1 MSEVNGKPEA
11 PAAPTVPAGTDTQ
24 PQQPEQ
30 PANPTVEASPE
41 VQAYL
46 KGLGLEGV
54 PVTAELNKVAEA
66 GLKQKS
72 SVSKLSF
79 EKQELLARLASQG
92 KDTTDPEP
100 EKPTEPAPTQP
111 VEPQPKTTTNPG
123 VSDNELF
130 DLARMI
136 QTDFPEIASQGEDGS
151 LFAELRQLGYFT
163 PQGINKK
170 AVYDYLNVKNA
181 QAKEL
186 RELREFK
193 EQHSQ
198 PDPRMNPAYNP
209 APGMQ
214 FDDNRQMDSQ
224 LAHAIVYRGDRNNK
238 RYNEALEFIR
248 KDMLS
253 RS

>member
-11 PAAPTVPAGTDTQ
+11 PEQPTAPAGTDAQPTQ
-24 PQQPEQ
+24 Q

-41 VQAYL
+41 VQSYL

-54 PVTAELNKVAEA
+54 PVTQELVKVAEA

-92 KDTTDPEP
+92 KDTSDPEP
-100 EKPTEPAPTQP
+100 EQPTPPVTPTPQVTEPMTQT
-111 VEPQPKTTTNPG
+111 KPG

-136 QTDFPEIASQGEDGS
+136 QTDFTEIAPQAEDGS

-170 AVYDYLNVKNA
+170 AVYDYLNAKNM

-193 EQHSQ
+193 ASHSQ
-198 PDPRMNPAYNP
+198 PDPSANPMYNP

-214 FDDNRQMDSQ
+214 FDDNTKMDSQ
-224 LAHAIVYRGDRNNK
+224 LAHAIVYSGDRTNK

-248 KDMLS
+248 KDMLN
-253 RS
+253 RD

>member
-1 MSEVNGKPEA
+1 MSENIGKPEN
-11 PAAPTVPAGTDTQ
+11 PSENTDPAGTGAPNPDQ
-24 PQQPEQ
+24 GQ

-46 KGLGLEGV
+46 KGLGLENV
-54 PVTAELNKVAEA
+54 QLSPEFVKVAEA
-66 GLKQKS
+66 GLKQKA

-79 EKQELLARLASQG
+79 EKQELLARLASQN
-92 KDTTDPEP
+92 KDTTDPVEP
-100 EKPTEPAPTQP
+100 EPAPAAP
-111 VEPQPKTTTNPG
+111 APQPPAPVNPTPTPG
-123 VSDNELF
+123 VSDNDLF

-163 PQGINKK
+163 PRGINKQ
-170 AVYDYLNVKNA
+170 AVYDYLSAKNA

-198 PDPRMNPAYNP
+198 PNPNNNPMYNP

-214 FDDNRQMDSQ
+214 FSDDRKMDSQ
-224 LAHAIVYRGDRNNK
+224 MAHAIVYRGDVSNK

-248 KDMLS
+248 KDLLN
-253 RS
+253 RD

>member
-1 MSEVNGKPEA
+1 MSDINGKPEA
-11 PAAPTVPAGTDTQ
+11 PAAPTEPAGTDTQ
-24 PQQPEQ
+24 TQQPEQ

-46 KGLGLEGV
+46 KGLGLENTQLT
-54 PVTAELNKVAEA
+54 PEFLKVAEA
-66 GLKQKS
+66 GLKQKT

-92 KDTTDPEP
+92 KDTTDPVEP
-100 EKPTEPAPTQP
+100 PTEPAPQP
-111 VEPQPKTTTNPG
+111 RQQETPTPG

-136 QTDFPEIASQGEDGS
+136 QTDFSEIAPQAEDGS

-170 AVYDYLNVKNA
+170 AVYDYLNAKNA

-193 EQHSQ
+193 ASHSQ
-198 PDPRMNPAYNP
+198 PDPNSNPMYNP
-209 APGMQ
+209 APGVT
-214 FDDNRQMDSQ
+214 FDENTKMDSR
-224 LAHAIVYRGDRNNK
+224 LAHAIVYRGDRSNK
-238 RYNEALEFIR
+238 RYGEALEFIR
-248 KDMLS
+248 KDLLT
-253 RS
+253 RN